1 MNTRALS
8 LAVVALAIAGCGGGG
23 GDKAA
28 STPAPTTPP
37 EHSAATPEPE
47 VDAADLAV
55 VRAWADTLR
64 RGDVAGAS
72 EKFALP
78 SLVSNGT
85 SPIRL
90 RTREQVR
97 FFNRTLPCGAKVMD
111 AEVAPHRFM
120 IVTFTLTERP
130 GKGSCGTGAGQTART
145 AFRVRDGLITDWLRV
160 PDEAAAAVGRA
171 GRLVLVVGP
180 GPDREHRSLRV
191 AEDGDPAREDVERL
205 LVDLPAEAADLARE
219 RVDVTRGR
227 STASSSAGSSR
238 PAPAAAA

>member
-1 MNTRALS
+1 MITRALS
-8 LAVVALAIAGCGGGG
+8 LAVVALVVAGCGGGD

-28 STPAPTTPP
+28 ERSGG
-37 EHSAATPEPE
+37 
-47 VDAADLAV
+47 V
-55 VRAWADTLR
+55 V
-64 RGDVAGAS
+64 GAS

-85 SPIRL
+85 SPIKL
-90 RTREQVR
+90 RTRAQVR

-160 PDEAAAAVGRA
+160 PDEDRQPSDAQAA
-171 GRLVLVVGP
+171 
-180 GPDREHRSLRV
+180 
-191 AEDGDPAREDVERL
+191 
-205 LVDLPAEAADLARE
+205 
-219 RVDVTRGR
+219 
-227 STASSSAGSSR
+227 
-238 PAPAAAA
+238 

>member
-1 MNTRALS
+1 MITRALS
-8 LAVVALAIAGCGGGG
+8 LAVVALVVAGCGGGG

-28 STPAPTTPP
+28 ATPAPTTPP
-37 EHSAATPEPE
+37 ERPAATPEPE
-47 VDAADLAV
+47 VDPADLAV

-85 SPIRL
+85 SPIKL
-90 RTREQVR
+90 RTRAQVR

-160 PDEAAAAVGRA
+160 PDEAEQPSDAQAA
-171 GRLVLVVGP
+171 
-180 GPDREHRSLRV
+180 
-191 AEDGDPAREDVERL
+191 
-205 LVDLPAEAADLARE
+205 
-219 RVDVTRGR
+219 
-227 STASSSAGSSR
+227 
-238 PAPAAAA
+238 